1 MEKDF
6 LVGFVNSERK
16 AYNVDDD
23 DDAGPERDNSRNRV
37 FVFWSFSDSVT
48 KLA

>member
-23 DDAGPERDNSRNRV
+23 DDDAGPERDNSRNRV
-37 FVFWSFSDSVT
+37 FVF
-48 KLA
+48 